1 MAKVTRS
8 VPIALIAGYLGAGK
22 TTLLNNILKDPHG
35 HKVAVIVNDIGEV
48 NIDADLIAKGGTVQQ
63 QDNSLV
69 PLSNG
74 CICCTL
80 QTDLMDQIA
89 QLCATGNFDYIL
101 IEASGICEPLP
112 IAQTI
117 MQMGEICRQ
126 RNIPEICHLDNI
138 ISVADTLRLAQEF
151 NCGVDFEENRQQYE
165 EEENLA
171 SLIIQQI
178 EFSNIVIMNKAE
190 LVSEENKAKIKKVIN
205 ALAPAAKIVEAT
217 YGNVDIDELLDTN
230 YFDFEKNYYSLGWVK
245 AIEDDAKEKEEKKH
259 HHDHDDEDEDEH
271 EHHHHHHDDD
281 EDDHDHEHGHH
292 HHHHHHH
299 HSGEGEAL
307 EYGIDTFVYQSRRP
321 FIKYRLAEVANA
333 WPKSIIRTKGFIWMD
348 EDPDYL
354 YVFEQ
359 AGTQI
364 VLTPD
369 GMWLAACEPEIQ
381 EREMARDP
389 KIIENWDK
397 TYGDRENKLVFIGH
411 NMDKEKIIQMMDNCL
426 GE

>member
-1 MAKVTRS
+1 M
-8 VPIALIAGYLGAGK
+8 
-22 TTLLNNILKDPHG
+22 
-35 HKVAVIVNDIGEV
+35 
-48 NIDADLIAKGGTVQQ
+48 
-63 QDNSLV
+63 
-69 PLSNG
+69 
-74 CICCTL
+74 
-80 QTDLMDQIA
+80 
-89 QLCATGNFDYIL
+89 
-101 IEASGICEPLP
+101 
-112 IAQTI
+112 
-117 MQMGEICRQ
+117 
-126 RNIPEICHLDNI
+126 
-138 ISVADTLRLAQEF
+138 
-151 NCGVDFEENRQQYE
+151 
-165 EEENLA
+165 
-171 SLIIQQI
+171 
-178 EFSNIVIMNKAE
+178 
-190 LVSEENKAKIKKVIN
+190 
-205 ALAPAAKIVEAT
+205 
-217 YGNVDIDELLDTN
+217 
-230 YFDFEKNYYSLGWVK
+230 
-245 AIEDDAKEKEEKKH
+245 
-259 HHDHDDEDEDEH
+259 
-271 EHHHHHHDDD
+271 
-281 EDDHDHEHGHH
+281 
-292 HHHHHHH
+292 
-299 HSGEGEAL
+299 